1 MTDQICRIVY
11 YILCSVEMFLVGEAI
26 FQDRVR
32 EKSRYAAM
40 AVMYVGVIIPTVLYV
55 EDHFWIEIGLNIAI
69 YIFLFQGRI
78 ARRLARFWGVYLFVS
93 VTESI
98 VSAIGYFLMRLP
110 LQSINVSAVRSEIVR
125 LLFAAASFVF
135 TLYIVR
141 RKWVQKLIA
150 SFRELKWYQYVA
162 VVLMALSSMCLL
174 VIIELLL
181 EYVRNSSEIG
191 TMVLILLIVL
201 LGTTFATFF
210 WLASSIYSR
219 NHYLRQNQIKEEVI
233 NAQRKYYQSIYEN
246 DNELRKFRHD
256 IRSQLGCLQLLLTE
270 GKTEQAIIYLK
281 SMGHHLEEMTIQQ
294 FHTGNDILDAVVQQK
309 WLEAKKKGIRIDIEG
324 SMTKPDFMDV
334 YELCI
339 LFSNALDNGIEACE
353 NLQDQKKVITVSIVE
368 HRKVIFFQ
376 ITNPATP
383 EMYEVLRQGRTGKA
397 DSQRHGFGVKS
408 IQDVVQKNGGEM
420 DYRWEE
426 GILTLEIYL
435 AI

>member
-408 IQDVVQKNGGEM
+408 IQDVVQKNGGEL
-420 DYRWEE
+420 DYRWED
-426 GILTLEIYL
+426 GILALEIYL

>member
-55 EDHFWIEIGLNIAI
+55 EDHFWIEIGLNIEI